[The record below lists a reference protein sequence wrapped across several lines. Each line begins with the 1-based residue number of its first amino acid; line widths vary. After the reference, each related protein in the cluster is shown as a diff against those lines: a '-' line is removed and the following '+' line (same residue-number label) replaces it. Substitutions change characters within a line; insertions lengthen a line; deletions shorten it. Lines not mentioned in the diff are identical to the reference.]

1 MVDAARSALPA
12 GPITHNLHS
21 GPAPRAAKTKK
32 GNSHAYPY
40 RQTFRQIF
48 PVRAL
53 SSPWS
58 SPPKIPSFKFDGR
71 LPSGAVAAGVAAIA
85 LLILLLS
92 TYFTIDQGERGV
104 ILHNG
109 AIAGEA
115 EPGLHFKMPII
126 TSIAKISVQIQK
138 EAFEKTPDGD
148 TRLQAYSRDQQ
159 PATIAMAV
167 NYHVTD
173 ASAVYAQYGSLANMK
188 SRIINSRAYEQLKN
202 VFGQF
207 DAADAIQKRAL
218 LNAEVFAAIRKSV
231 SGPVTIDSVQIE
243 DITFSTQ
250 YEGAVEAR
258 MQAIVKQQQA
268 EADKQKRII
277 DADASAYEVKAAA
290 DAKAHQ
296 IEVQGKAEAGAIQA
310 RGDALRN
317 NPSLPTLV
325 AAEKWNGI
333 LPTTMVPGNALP
345 FLNLAK

>member
-1 MVDAARSALPA
+1 MVVSVSTPWNTPNNLPQV
-12 GPITHNLHS
+12 NL
-21 GPAPRAAKTKK
+21 GK
-32 GNSHAYPY
+32 
-40 RQTFRQIF
+40 
-48 PVRAL
+48 
-53 SSPWS
+53 
-58 SPPKIPSFKFDGR
+58 
-71 LPSGAVAAGVAAIA
+71 LPSGIFGIGA
-85 LLILLLS
+85 LIILALMLLFS

-104 ILHNG
+104 ILHYG
-109 AIAGEA
+109 AVAGEA
-115 EPGLHFKMPII
+115 EPGLHFKLPFV
-126 TSIAKISVQIQK
+126 TSIEKISVQIQK
-138 EAFEKTPDGD
+138 EAFEKTAESD

-173 ASAVYAQYGSLANMK
+173 ASAVYSQYGSLTNMK

-218 LNAEVFAAIRKSV
+218 LNAEVFAAIRNAV
-231 SGPVTIDSVQIE
+231 RGPVTIDSVQIE

-250 YEGAVEAR
+250 YEAAVEAR

-296 IEVQGKAEAGAIQA
+296 IEIQGQAEASAIKA
-310 RGDALRN
+310 RGDALRE
-317 NPSLPTLV
+317 NPGLPTLV
-325 AAEKWNGI
+325 AAEKWNGV

-345 FLNLAK
+345 FVNLK

>member
-1 MVDAARSALPA
+1 M
-12 GPITHNLHS
+12 
-21 GPAPRAAKTKK
+21 
-32 GNSHAYPY
+32 
-40 RQTFRQIF
+40 
-48 PVRAL
+48 

-58 SPPKIPSFKFDGR
+58 TPPGKMPPFNFKDMKG
-71 LPSGAVAAGVAAIA
+71 LPSHIITGGVVAVAALVVLA
-85 LLILLLS
+85 S

-104 ILHNG
+104 ILHWG
-109 AIAGEA
+109 AVVGEA

-126 TSIAKISVQIQK
+126 TSIEKISVQVQK
-138 EAFEKTPDGD
+138 EAFDKVGDTD

-173 ASAVYAQYGSLANMK
+173 AKAVYSQYGSLANMK
-188 SRIINSRAYEQLKN
+188 QRVINSRAYEQVKT

-218 LNAEVFAAIRKSV
+218 LNTEVFNAIRKSV
-231 SGPVTIDSVQIE
+231 SGPVVVDSVQIE
-243 DITFSTQ
+243 DITFSNQ
-250 YEGAVEAR
+250 YETAVELR

-317 NPSLPTLV
+317 NPGLPTLV

>member
-1 MVDAARSALPA
+1 VDVTESALQA
-12 GPITHNLHS
+12 GSIAQSLLV
-21 GPAPRAAKTKK
+21 
-32 GNSHAYPY
+32 
-40 RQTFRQIF
+40 IF
-48 PVRAL
+48 ESLFLSKESAM
-53 SSPWS
+53 SSPWAT
-58 SPPKIPSFKFDGR
+58 PGKTPSFNFGGFKGGPTPGFITG
-71 LPSGAVAAGVAAIA
+71 GVAVIA
-85 LLILLLS
+85 LVILLLS

-104 ILHNG
+104 VLHWG

-115 EPGLHFKMPII
+115 GPGLHFKMPVI
-126 TSIAKISVQIQK
+126 TSIEKISVQVQK
-138 EAFEKTPDGD
+138 EAFEKTGEGD
-148 TRLQAYSRDQQ
+148 NRLQAYSRDQQ

-188 SRIINSRAYEQLKN
+188 QRVINSRAYEQLKN

-231 SGPVTIDSVQIE
+231 SGPVVIDSVQIE
-243 DITFSTQ
+243 DISFSTQ
-250 YEGAVEAR
+250 YEAAVEAR

-325 AAEKWNGI
+325 AAEKWNGV
-333 LPTTMVPGNALP
+333 LPSTMVPGNTVP
-345 FLNLAK
+345 FLNIAK

>member
-1 MVDAARSALPA
+1 MS
-12 GPITHNLHS
+12 N
-21 GPAPRAAKTKK
+21 
-32 GNSHAYPY
+32 
-40 RQTFRQIF
+40 
-48 PVRAL
+48 
-53 SSPWS
+53 PWS
-58 SPPKIPSFKFDGR
+58 SPGRTPPNFNFNSFPGLKGVPPG
-71 LPSGAVAAGVAAIA
+71 LVIGGAAAVAL
-85 LLILLLS
+85 LLILMS
-92 TYFTIDQGERGV
+92 TYFTIDEGERGV
-104 ILHNG
+104 VLHMG

-126 TSIAKISVQIQK
+126 TTIQKISVQVQK
-138 EAFEKTPDGD
+138 EAFEKTAEGD
-148 TRLQAYSRDQQ
+148 SRLQAYSRDQQ

-173 ASAVYAQYGSLANMK
+173 ASAVYAQYGSLSNMK
-188 SRIINSRAYEQLKN
+188 SRVINSRAYEQMKN

-218 LNAEVFAAIRKSV
+218 LNANIFAAIRKSV
-231 SGPVTIDSVQIE
+231 TGPVVIDSVQIE
-243 DITFSTQ
+243 DISFSNQ
-250 YEGAVEAR
+250 YEAAVEAR

-325 AAEKWNGI
+325 AAEKWNGV
-333 LPTTMVPGNALP
+333 LPTTMVPGNTVP
-345 FLNLAK
+345 FVNVAK

>member
-1 MVDAARSALPA
+1 M
-12 GPITHNLHS
+12 
-21 GPAPRAAKTKK
+21 
-32 GNSHAYPY
+32 
-40 RQTFRQIF
+40 
-48 PVRAL
+48 
-53 SSPWS
+53 
-58 SPPKIPSFKFDGR
+58 
-71 LPSGAVAAGVAAIA
+71 
-85 LLILLLS
+85 
-92 TYFTIDQGERGV
+92 
-104 ILHNG
+104 
-109 AIAGEA
+109 
-115 EPGLHFKMPII
+115 
-126 TSIAKISVQIQK
+126 QIQK
-138 EAFEKTPDGD
+138 EAFEKTAEGD

-173 ASAVYAQYGSLANMK
+173 ASAVYSQYGSLANMK
-188 SRIINSRAYEQLKN
+188 SRIINSRAYEQVKN

-231 SGPVTIDSVQIE
+231 QRSGGDRQRA
-243 DITFSTQ
+243 DRGHHLLLQ

-325 AAEKWNGI
+325 AAEKWNGV
-333 LPTTMVPGNALP
+333 LPTTMVPGNTVP
-345 FLNLAK
+345 FLNICQ

>member
-1 MVDAARSALPA
+1 MNVDFDKLP
-12 GPITHNLHS
+12 
-21 GPAPRAAKTKK
+21 K
-32 GNSHAYPY
+32 
-40 RQTFRQIF
+40 
-48 PVRAL
+48 
-53 SSPWS
+53 
-58 SPPKIPSFKFDGR
+58 
-71 LPSGAVAAGVAAIA
+71 GAVGAGIGVVA
-85 LLILLLS
+85 LLVILFS
-92 TYFTIDQGERGV
+92 ASYTIDEGERGV
-104 ILHNG
+104 ILRLG
-109 AIAGEA
+109 KIVGEA
-115 EPGLHFKMPII
+115 GPGLHFKLPLIN
-126 TSIAKISVQIQK
+126 SIEKISVQIQK
-138 EAFEKTPDGD
+138 EAFEKTEAGD
-148 TRLQAYSRDQQ
+148 NRLQGYSRDQQ

-173 ASAVYAQYGSLANMK
+173 ASAVYAQYGSLINMK
-188 SRIINSRAYEQLKN
+188 SRIINSRAYEQVKN

-218 LNAEVFAAIRKSV
+218 LNAQVFAAIRKSV
-231 SGPVTIDSVQIE
+231 SGPLVVDSVQIE

-250 YEGAVEAR
+250 YESAVEAR

-325 AAEKWNGI
+325 ASEKWNGV
-333 LPTTMVPGNALP
+333 LPTTMVPGNVLP
-345 FLNLAK
+345 FLNIK

>member
-1 MVDAARSALPA
+1 M
-12 GPITHNLHS
+12 
-21 GPAPRAAKTKK
+21 
-32 GNSHAYPY
+32 
-40 RQTFRQIF
+40 
-48 PVRAL
+48 

-58 SPPKIPSFKFDGR
+58 TPSKIPPINFGGHQ
-71 LPSGAVAAGVAAIA
+71 PSHILGGVAAVV
-85 LLILLLS
+85 ILVVLVLS

-115 EPGLHFKMPII
+115 EPGLHFKLPVI
-126 TSIAKISVQIQK
+126 TTIEKISVQIQK
-138 EAFEKTPDGD
+138 AAFEKTEMGD

-173 ASAVYAQYGSLANMK
+173 ASAVYAQFGSLANMK
-188 SRIINSRAYEQLKN
+188 SRIIDSRAYEQLKN

-218 LNAEVFAAIRKSV
+218 LNAEVYAAIRKSV
-231 SGPVTIDSVQIE
+231 SGPVAIDSVQIE
-243 DITFSTQ
+243 DISFSTQ
-250 YEGAVEAR
+250 YEAAVEAR

-325 AAEKWNGI
+325 AAEKWNGV
-333 LPTTMVPGNALP
+333 LPTTMVPGNSVP
-345 FLNLAK
+345 FVNVK

>member
-1 MVDAARSALPA
+1 VVCAL
-12 GPITHNLHS
+12 T
-21 GPAPRAAKTKK
+21 
-32 GNSHAYPY
+32 
-40 RQTFRQIF
+40 
-48 PVRAL
+48 
-53 SSPWS
+53 SPW
-58 SPPKIPSFKFDGR
+58 IPSNK
-71 LPSGAVAAGVAAIA
+71 LPQFGTNNLPIGVVGVGVVVIVL
-85 LLILLLS
+85 LLIAFS

-109 AIAGEA
+109 AIVGEA

-138 EAFEKTPDGD
+138 EAFEKTAEGD
-148 TRLQAYSRDQQ
+148 TRMQAYSRDQQ
-159 PATIAMAV
+159 PATIAMSV

-173 ASAVYAQYGSLANMK
+173 ASAVYAQYGSLESME
-188 SRIINSRAYEQLKN
+188 SRIISPKAYEQLKN

-207 DAADAIQKRAL
+207 DAADAIQKRAS
-218 LNAEVFAAIRKSV
+218 LNAEVYGAIRGAV
-231 SGPVTIDSVQIE
+231 SGPIVIDSVQIE
-243 DITFSTQ
+243 DISFSQQ
-250 YEGAVEAR
+250 YEAAVEAR

-296 IEVQGKAEAGAIQA
+296 IEVQGAAEAGAIKA
-310 RGDALRN
+310 RGDALRD
-317 NPSLPTLV
+317 NPGLPTLT
-325 AAEKWNGI
+325 AAEKWNGV